1 MSDWS
6 KTFGT
11 NPDTLGR
18 LLADTAAEFVC
29 LATSHGEPFYLNPAG
44 RHLVGLDENQP
55 ASAINL
61 REFYAEESWNELR
74 DTAGPAVN
82 KSGRWQGRSRLRNVQ
97 TGQFVDVDTEMFRV
111 KPERAGR
118 SSCLMIVHREAGEQA
133 ASSGS
138 PGRCPG
144 AKAGHPGVLARSHHH
159 DQPAGN
165 HHRVQ
170 PGGRADLWPSAQQ
183 IPRHQALRR
192 AVSRRDERRP
202 TRPHRPLFGRR
213 RGLLAGPAGGSDG
226 GPRRR
231 RDFRRRNGHDHQ
243 PRRRRSRA

>member
-6 KTFGT
+6 KMFGT

-18 LLADTAAEFVC
+18 LLADAAAEFVC
-29 LATSHGEPFYLNPAG
+29 LATSHGEPFYLNLAG

-97 TGQFVDVDTEMFRV
+97 TGQFVDVYTEMFRV
-111 KPERAGR
+111 KPERTGR

-133 ASSGS
+133 QLRAALADAQGRSAPSSS
-138 PGRCPG
+138 PRSIPSSRSTSRESSPSSTGR
-144 AKAGHPGVLARSHHH
+144 
-159 DQPAGN
+159 
-165 HHRVQ
+165 
-170 PGGRADLWPSAQQ
+170 PS
-183 IPRHQALRR
+183 
-192 AVSRRDERRP
+192 
-202 TRPHRPLFGRR
+202 RPLAIR
-213 RGLLAGPAGGSDG
+213 AT
-226 GPRRR
+226 
-231 RDFRRRNGHDHQ
+231 
-243 PRRRRSRA
+243 RSSAPNPPTCCFPPP